1 MRFICPL
8 ILLFSICLAAC
19 STVSSQTPAL
29 ATDMV
34 ISTSPVAATIP
45 QAAPAVETRMAQP
58 TASAIPEPE
67 EAVLILE
74 PGPGSRVASPIH
86 IEGMADSTF
95 EQNLVVEILN
105 ADGTQLAVSPVTI
118 QAELGQRGPFAI
130 DIPVQASSEQPLFV
144 QVSAS
149 SPRDGGITHLASV
162 VVSIVENGQVDI
174 KRMEPRAEQIQI
186 LSPAVG
192 QTLKGGVAVVEG
204 YGWASFEQTLVVELY
219 DEQGTLL
226 TMQPIIVQS
235 PEMGQ
240 PGLFRA
246 ELAYT
251 INTPGAGRIVVRDPS
266 VAFAGDVHVT
276 SVEVRLEP

>member
-1 MRFICPL
+1 MVRRCSPLL
-8 ILLFSICLAAC
+8 ILALWLASCNSAAV
-19 STVSSQTPAL
+19 TTTEPTMAVATP
-29 ATDMV
+29 
-34 ISTSPVAATIP
+34 TSPVAATIP
-45 QAAPAVETRMAQP
+45 QAASAIETRMAQP
-58 TASAIPEPE
+58 TVSAVPEPE
-67 EAVLILE
+67 EAILILE

-95 EQNLVVEILN
+95 EQNLVVEILT

-162 VVSIVENGQVDI
+162 VVSIVGNGQVDI
-174 KRMEPRAEQIQI
+174 KVMEPRSEQIQV

-192 QTLKGGVAVVEG
+192 QTLQGGVAVVEG

-219 DEQGTLL
+219 DEQGRLL

-266 VAFAGDVHVT
+266 VAFAGDVHVA

>member
-1 MRFICPL
+1 MVRRCSPLL
-8 ILLFSICLAAC
+8 ILALWLASCNSAAV
-19 STVSSQTPAL
+19 TTTEPTMAVATP
-29 ATDMV
+29 
-34 ISTSPVAATIP
+34 TSPVAATIP
-45 QAAPAVETRMAQP
+45 QAAPAIETRMAQP
-58 TASAIPEPE
+58 TVSAVPEPE
-67 EAVLILE
+67 EAILILE

-95 EQNLVVEILN
+95 EQNLVVEILT

-162 VVSIVENGQVDI
+162 VVSIVGNGQVDI
-174 KRMEPRAEQIQI
+174 KVMEPRSEQIQV

-192 QTLKGGVAVVEG
+192 QTLQGGVAVVEG

-219 DEQGTLL
+219 DEQGIML
-226 TMQPIIVQS
+226 TRQPIIVQS

-246 ELAYT
+246 ELAYM

-266 VAFAGDVHVT
+266 VAFAGDVHVA